1 MNPSTTSE
9 GYHAFSG
16 SGQTDDTKKHNIS
29 DLNALYFDGDSCDQQ
44 IFSEMRSNILL
55 VAGEHY
61 QRRQS
66 YFYKRI
72 RDSRELSHEQKMRLT
87 KNHIQ
92 KIAKTYANNILSMNP
107 GVGFEP
113 KIDGDLHQQKICDL
127 NHDIW
132 RDAFSKY
139 NLDDLMDDWCDEFIQ
154 TGEAIVKI
162 FHDPKKGTITGY
174 EQQMDEATG
183 QPALDEVGQPIVDV
197 NRPQYTGEFVFEEVF
212 AFNLLRP
219 SECKDIRRAEWLCIR
234 KMVNKQDLMGSFND
248 PEIQKF
254 IVPAA
259 DETFII
265 FDGALGG
272 YKRAK
277 NQVMVREYYF
287 RPGWKYPKGYFF
299 ITTKEG
305 ILAEGEL
312 PGGIFPVVVMP
323 ADKVPTT
330 PRGRSPVR
338 IMRPYQAEIN
348 RSASKIAEHQVTLGD
363 DKLLIQ
369 NGTKVSSG
377 VALPGV
383 RALNYTG
390 MTPVILAGRDGSQYL
405 NYMLAQVKELYEVMN
420 VAEDSQEIPGQLDPY
435 TLLFRSA
442 RQKKRFQRYIKRFE
456 KFLVEVVKTYLRLAK
471 VHLSDEELLGAIGKK
486 EQVNIAEYRQAK
498 DVDFEI
504 KVEAQS
510 DDVETKLGKQ
520 MILNHV
526 MQYVGPQMKPDQ
538 IGKIYRAMPYADADE
553 SFDDLLIDN
562 DNATNEI
569 LALDRG
575 EQPPVME
582 NDNHEYAGKRLNARM
597 RKPDFKFLNPM
608 IQQNYKMKLQI
619 HSQIDAFQK
628 QQIQRAEQGFIP
640 TSGLLVPCDFYVQD
654 PSDST
659 GTKTRRARFPYD
671 ALNWLLNQ
679 LQAQGTAQQSMQDM
693 PQNLQAQYAGHM
705 NQNQNPMGGG
715 GPQQG
720 GPPHPGLPPSG
731 PSGGIRPNLASP
743 GMAPQPGMQ
752 PGMPPGMQPGG
763 PRPMMPG
770 NMAPGRPF

>member
-1 MNPSTTSE
+1 MMD
-9 GYHAFSG
+9 
-16 SGQTDDTKKHNIS
+16 QTDQAKKHNIA
-29 DLNALYFDGDSCDQQ
+29 DLNQLYFDGDACDQQ
-44 IFSEMRSNILL
+44 IFAEMRSNILL

-113 KIDGDLHQQKICDL
+113 KIEGDLHQQKICDL
-127 NHDIW
+127 NHSLW

-139 NLDDLMDDWCDEFIQ
+139 NLDDLMDDWCDEFVQ
-154 TGEAIVKI
+154 TGECIVKI
-162 FHDPKKGTITGY
+162 FYDPKKGPIVGY
-174 EQQMDEATG
+174 EPQVHPEGHEQEGEPM
-183 QPALDEVGQPIVDV
+183 LDEVGQPVPDMDK
-197 NRPQYTGEFVFEEVF
+197 PKTSGEFVFEEVY

-219 SECKDIRRAEWLCIR
+219 SECKDIRRAEWLAIR
-234 KMVNKQDLMGSFND
+234 KMVNKQDLMGEFTD
-248 PEIQKF
+248 PEVQKF

-287 RPGWKYPKGYFF
+287 RPSWKYPKGWYF

-312 PGGIFPVVVMP
+312 PGGIFPIVLMP

-369 NGTKVSSG
+369 NGTKVSAG

-456 KFLVEVVKTYLRLAK
+456 KFLIELVKTYLRLAK
-471 VHLSDEELLGAIGKK
+471 VHLSDEELICAFGKK
-486 EQVNIAEYRQAK
+486 EQVNIAEYRQSK
-498 DVDFEI
+498 DVDYDI

-520 MILNHV
+520 MVLNHV
-526 MQYVGPQMKPDQ
+526 LQYVGPQMKPDQ
-538 IGKIYRAMPYADADE
+538 IGKIFRAMPYADADE
-553 SFDDLLIDN
+553 SFDDLLIDT

-608 IQQNYKMKLQI
+608 IQQNYKMKLQV

-654 PSDST
+654 PSDPT
-659 GTKTRRARFPYD
+659 GVKTRRARFPES
-671 ALNWLLNQ
+671 ALNWLLQQ
-679 LQAQGTAQQSMQDM
+679 LQAQGTAQQSLADM
-693 PQNLQAQYAGHM
+693 PQNLQAQYAQHM
-705 NQNQNPMGGG
+705 LQNPGGG
-715 GPQQG
+715 QPPG
-720 GPPHPGLPPSG
+720 GPGGPMPGMRPPQAPPSG
-731 PSGGIRPNLASP
+731 PSGGIRPHMVPPMVP
-743 GMAPQPGMQ
+743 GGPPMGGMQ
-752 PGMPPGMQPGG
+752 PGMPPGMQRPGF
-763 PRPMMPG
+763 PPG
-770 NMAPGRPF
+770 NAAPGRPF

>member
-1 MNPSTTSE
+1 
-9 GYHAFSG
+9 
-16 SGQTDDTKKHNIS
+16 
-29 DLNALYFDGDSCDQQ
+29 
-44 IFSEMRSNILL
+44 MRSNILL

-72 RDSRELSHEQKMRLT
+72 RDSRDLSHEQKMRLT

-305 ILAEGEL
+305 ILADPDG
-312 PGGIFPVVVMP
+312 
-323 ADKVPTT
+323 
-330 PRGRSPVR
+330 RG
-338 IMRPYQAEIN
+338 
-348 RSASKIAEHQVTLGD
+348 
-363 DKLLIQ
+363 
-369 NGTKVSSG
+369 
-377 VALPGV
+377 
-383 RALNYTG
+383 
-390 MTPVILAGRDGSQYL
+390 
-405 NYMLAQVKELYEVMN
+405 
-420 VAEDSQEIPGQLDPY
+420 
-435 TLLFRSA
+435 
-442 RQKKRFQRYIKRFE
+442 
-456 KFLVEVVKTYLRLAK
+456 
-471 VHLSDEELLGAIGKK
+471 
-486 EQVNIAEYRQAK
+486 
-498 DVDFEI
+498 
-504 KVEAQS
+504 
-510 DDVETKLGKQ
+510 
-520 MILNHV
+520 
-526 MQYVGPQMKPDQ
+526 
-538 IGKIYRAMPYADADE
+538 
-553 SFDDLLIDN
+553 
-562 DNATNEI
+562 
-569 LALDRG
+569 
-575 EQPPVME
+575 
-582 NDNHEYAGKRLNARM
+582 
-597 RKPDFKFLNPM
+597 
-608 IQQNYKMKLQI
+608 
-619 HSQIDAFQK
+619 
-628 QQIQRAEQGFIP
+628 
-640 TSGLLVPCDFYVQD
+640 
-654 PSDST
+654 
-659 GTKTRRARFPYD
+659 
-671 ALNWLLNQ
+671 
-679 LQAQGTAQQSMQDM
+679 
-693 PQNLQAQYAGHM
+693 
-705 NQNQNPMGGG
+705 
-715 GPQQG
+715 
-720 GPPHPGLPPSG
+720 
-731 PSGGIRPNLASP
+731 
-743 GMAPQPGMQ
+743 
-752 PGMPPGMQPGG
+752 
-763 PRPMMPG
+763 
-770 NMAPGRPF
+770 